1 MALSLIALAREAEA
15 LAYQANAAKLL
26 APFAPEASAQHLRN
40 LKTIHRQIC
49 EMLAA
54 EQKDQAA

>member
-15 LAYQANAAKLL
+15 LAHHATAAKLL
-26 APFAPEASAQHLRN
+26 TPYAPEASAQHLKN
-40 LKTIHRQIC
+40 LTTIHRQIG

>member
-15 LAYQANAAKLL
+15 LAYQATAAKLL

-40 LKTIHRQIC
+40 LKTIHRQIGK
-49 EMLAA
+49 MLAA